1 LIPRAWHVSAAAQS
15 SGSGDLSGGGG
26 VETMGQGVEGHD
38 VVVIATFLGWARS
51 RGDRDF
57 PWKGTAWK
65 GKVSW

>member
-1 LIPRAWHVSAAAQS
+1 MQRTSERHPYSACLACVD
-15 SGSGDLSGGGG
+15 GDG
-26 VETMGQGVEGHD
+26 VETTGQGVEGHD
-38 VVVIATFLGWARS
+38 IVVIVTFLGWARS